1 MQRQNPH
8 IWCRKC
14 YELRN
19 RLPVSVVKDI
29 KCDLKARQFLEKI
42 SSMFLSS
49 LGHSLILIHWSS
61 IIWHIL
67 STQAIFR
74 KLTDAFST
82 FEKSTNWCSRKDVG
96 YVFIRKWLFCNYWR
110 GALSEPRDRGLQVSW
125 KFIGYIVGVP
135 RWADLCDRHGMN
147 WQVRYHFWV
156 QGHYRLTGQVKAMG
170 NKDNTLH
177 MNIEFPGLPTDIFTK
192 SYNWGFR
199 KTYKR
204 SLFV

>member
-8 IWCRKC
+8 IWCRKG

-29 KCDLKARQFLEKI
+29 KCDLKARQFLQKI

-49 LGHSLILIHWSS
+49 LGHSLILINWSS

-67 STQAIFR
+67 NTQAIFR

-82 FEKSTNWCSRKDVG
+82 FENSTNWCSRKVVG
-96 YVFIRKWLFCNYWR
+96 YVFIRKRLFCNYWR

-125 KFIGYIVGVP
+125 KFIGYIVSVP

-147 WQVRYHFWV
+147 WQVRCHFWV
-156 QGHYRLTGQVKAMG
+156 QGHYRLMGQVKAMG
-170 NKDNTLH
+170 NKDITLH
-177 MNIEFPGLPTDIFTK
+177 MNIEFPGLPTDIFAK
-192 SYNWGFR
+192 FYNWGFR